1 MSGAYRSLK
10 VWVAD
15 TFEPLRPVYDA
26 WMRVIAAFSW
36 VSVRVALVALF
47 VTMFLIYG
55 LVLRVIGKDPMNRQ
69 LSADR
74 ESYWGDNIVNNLTFD
89 DFKKMY

>member
-1 MSGAYRSLK
+1 MSSAYRSIK
-10 VWVAD
+10 AWVVD

-26 WMRVIAAFSW
+26 WMKIIAAFSW

-47 VTMFLIYG
+47 ITMFLIYG
-55 LVLRVIGKDPMNRQ
+55 LVLRVIRKDPMNRQ
-69 LSADR
+69 LGADR
-74 ESYWGDNIVNNLTFD
+74 ESYWGDNIVDNTTLD